1 MNDTHSVG
9 GSGARALIHDLY
21 ESPMSGEEIEARSF
35 EIIDREARSEKFSSE
50 QWEVVRRMLHTTADY
65 GLIDGIR
72 FSPDALDA
80 AVLALGQGR
89 PIFADS
95 NMIRSGISQAR
106 LRRVNPDYGP
116 ESVVCYVADPEV
128 AAEARSTGLPRS
140 VFAVRKAH
148 SALDGGI
155 AAFGNAPVALLE
167 LNRLIMEGILRPA
180 VVIAMPVGFV
190 HVVESKEELMSLGVP
205 YVALEGRRGGSPLAV
220 STLHALCSV
229 AIARKTT

>member
-1 MNDTHSVG
+1 MNDTHSECG
-9 GSGARALIHDLY
+9 LGTKALIHDLY
-21 ESPMSGEEIEARSF
+21 KRPMSGEEIEARSF
-35 EIIDREARSEKFSSE
+35 EIIDREARSEMFSSE

-65 GLIDGIR
+65 GLIDDIR

-80 AVLALGQGR
+80 AVSALGRGR

-106 LRRVNPDYGP
+106 LRRVNPAYGP

-128 AAEARSTGLPRS
+128 AHEARSTGLPRS
-140 VFAVRKAH
+140 VFAVRKAL
-148 SALDGGI
+148 SVLDGGI
-155 AAFGNAPVALLE
+155 ALFGNAPVALLE
-167 LNRLIMEGILRPA
+167 LNRLIIEGILRPA

-190 HVVESKEELMSLGVP
+190 HVVESKEELMSLGLP

-220 STLHALCSV
+220 SALHAMCSV
-229 AIARKTT
+229 ALARRRT